1 MKNLVQKESCL
12 LSARIV
18 SGCRVVFIFC
28 IVLASFIIGN
38 ASAYAQNTS
47 CHTVRSGETLTSI
60 AARYGTTVSVIMRT
74 TGISN
79 ANSIRVGQQLC
90 FVISSRNAEVV
101 VTVAPAN
108 SPPQATATPA
118 PAVGTPTGTAPT
130 RAAPT
135 GTAPTGTAPTR
146 TAPTGTAP
154 TGTAPTR
161 TAPTGTAPTR
171 AAPTPTVAP
180 RVAPTQSATVYIVR
194 RGDSLLR
201 ISSLYG
207 VSVSQLMA
215 YNGLTST
222 TIYTG
227 QTIRIPSR

>member
-18 SGCRVVFIFC
+18 SGCRVVFISC

-90 FVISSRNAEVV
+90 FVISSTNAEVV

-108 SPPQATATPA
+108 SSPQATATPA
-118 PAVGTPTGTAPT
+118 PAVGTPT
-130 RAAPT
+130 
-135 GTAPTGTAPTR
+135 R
-146 TAPTGTAP
+146 TAPTGT
-154 TGTAPTR
+154 
-161 TAPTGTAPTR
+161 
-171 AAPTPTVAP
+171 APTPTVAP
-180 RVAPTQSATVYIVR
+180 RVAPTQPATIYIVR

-207 VSVSQLMA
+207 VSISQLMA

>member
-1 MKNLVQKESCL
+1 MKNLVQKESFF
-12 LSARIV
+12 LSARMV

-38 ASAYAQNTS
+38 APIYAQNTT
-47 CHTVRSGETLTSI
+47 CHTVRSGESLTSI
-60 AARYGTTVSVIMRT
+60 AARYGTTVGVIMRT

-90 FVISSRNAEVV
+90 FVISSTNAEVV

-108 SPPQATATPA
+108 SSPQATATPA
-118 PAVGTPTGTAPT
+118 PAVGTPT
-130 RAAPT
+130 
-135 GTAPTGTAPTR
+135 R
-146 TAPTGTAP
+146 TAPTGT
-154 TGTAPTR
+154 
-161 TAPTGTAPTR
+161 
-171 AAPTPTVAP
+171 APTPTVAP
-180 RVAPTQSATVYIVR
+180 RVAPTQPATIYIVR

-207 VSVSQLMA
+207 VSISQLMA

>member
-18 SGCRVVFIFC
+18 SVCRVVFISC

-38 ASAYAQNTS
+38 APAYAQNTS

-90 FVISSRNAEVV
+90 FVISSTNAEVV

-108 SPPQATATPA
+108 SSPQATATTV
-118 PAVGTPTGTAPT
+118 PAVGTPT
-130 RAAPT
+130 R
-135 GTAPTGTAPTR
+135 TAPTR

-154 TGTAPTR
+154 TGTAPT
-161 TAPTGTAPTR
+161 
-171 AAPTPTVAP
+171 PTVAP
-180 RVAPTQSATVYIVR
+180 RVAPTQPATIYIVR

-207 VSVSQLMA
+207 VSISQLMA